1 MFPIR
6 KQLSGA
12 EKRKKKQKE
21 EALIQSQVGSL
32 NKYFTNSQK
41 AEQTEVA
48 EQLNQDDTDNKLNDQ
63 KHSELNELQNED
75 QKQYGNDK
83 VEVNMPENN
92 SDEDTNQE
100 IVFPLNVDDP
110 GNWDKMQN
118 IRDFL
123 VERGPRK
130 DDDILFPLDN
140 TGRHFNP
147 SHYKRQLPNG
157 EKSDKRWLVYSISMD
172 KIFCFCCKLF
182 KTQRT
187 TMKLGHLADEGYKDW
202 KNISRCLSL
211 HETSK
216 DHIDCM
222 TSWIELERRLRK
234 KKTIDENIQVAI
246 NKEREHWKQVLKRII
261 AVVQRIAKNNL
272 PLRGDNEKLYVENN
286 GIFLQLIEM
295 IAEFNPIMEE
305 HLRRVQERQI
315 HYTYLG
321 PKIQNEL
328 IQMLAAEVRSSIVAK
343 IKHAKYFTVILDC
356 TPNASHEEQM
366 PLVIRC
372 VDDSENAIVVEEF
385 WIGFLKVNETSGLG
399 LFTELKNILNNLEL
413 DIDNIRGQGYDNGS
427 NMKGKHKGVQIKP
440 LSQIRWESH
449 VDSVKPIKDQ
459 TSKIRDALIDLA
471 NISDDSKIKS
481 EAEGLTSFELE
492 NFEFVFGMVI
502 WYKLLYE
509 INIVSKFLQA
519 ENMDIDIAI
528 RQLKGLISS
537 LQEFRES
544 GFDQALIEAEH
555 IASEM
560 GIEPIFREKR
570 IIRRKRQFDE
580 INSEE
585 VTQSPK
591 ESFRVNY
598 FLFIIDQALSSLQ
611 TRFEQF
617 QKYEE
622 TFGFLFS
629 LERLK
634 YIDDDSLLHS
644 CVNLQESLTHDGHS
658 DVDGSDLYLEL
669 KLLRHSLPRESKR
682 AIDVLNY
689 LKKMDSCYPN
699 AYIAYR
705 ILLTIP
711 VTVASAERSFS
722 KLKLIKTYLR
732 STMSQERL
740 NGLAMLSIEKKVVE
754 KVDYANL
761 INTFASK
768 TAR

>member
-1 MFPIR
+1 MPPIR

-21 EALIQSQVGSL
+21 ETLIQSQAGSL
-32 NKYFTNSQK
+32 NKYFTSSQK
-41 AEQTEVA
+41 AEQIELV
-48 EQLNQDDTDNKLNDQ
+48 EQMNQDDTDNKLNDQ
-63 KHSELNELQNED
+63 EHSELNELHNKDPKESE
-75 QKQYGNDK
+75 NDK
-83 VEVNMPENN
+83 GEASMPKND
-92 SDEDTNQE
+92 SDEDINQE
-100 IVFPLNVDDP
+100 ILFPLNVDEP
-110 GNWDKMQN
+110 GNWDKIPN

-123 VERGPRK
+123 VERGPKR
-130 DDDILFPLDN
+130 DDGILFPLDN

-147 SHYKRQLPNG
+147 SHYKRQLSNG
-157 EKSDKRWLVYSISMD
+157 EKSDRRWLVYSISMD
-172 KIFCFCCKLF
+172 KVFCFCCKLF

-187 TMKLGHLADEGYKDW
+187 TMKLGHLVDEGYKYW

-211 HETSK
+211 HETSR

-222 TSWIELERRLRK
+222 TSWIELETRLRK
-234 KKTIDENIQVAI
+234 KKTIDENMQVAI

-272 PLRGDNEKLYVENN
+272 ALRGDDEKLYVENN

-295 IAEFNPIMEE
+295 IAEFDPIMEE
-305 HLRRVQERQI
+305 HLRRVQEKQI

-328 IQMLAAEVRSSIVAK
+328 IQMLAAEVRNSIVAK

-356 TPNASHEEQM
+356 TPDASHEEQM
-366 PLVIRC
+366 SLVIRC
-372 VDDSENAIVVEEF
+372 VDDSENAIAIEEF

-399 LFTELKNILNNLEL
+399 LFTELKNILSNLEL

-427 NMKGKHKGVQIKP
+427 NMKGKHKGVQSRLLEINPRAFYTPCGCHSLNLTLCDMVKCCPKAMSFFGVIQRIYSLFSSSTKRWQIFKDHVQGLTVKP
-440 LSQIRWESH
+440 LSQTRWESL
-449 VDSVKPIKDQ
+449 VESVKSIKDQ
-459 TSKIRDALIDLA
+459 TSKIPDALIDLA

-481 EAEGLTSFELE
+481 EAEGLASFELE
-492 NFEFVFGMVI
+492 NFEFVSGMVI

-519 ENMDIDIAI
+519 KNMDIVMAI

-580 INSEE
+580 INREE
-585 VTQSPK
+585 VAQSPK

-617 QKYEE
+617 QKYGCICRKEFFQVE
-622 TFGFLFS
+622 
-629 LERLK
+629 
-634 YIDDDSLLHS
+634 IDQ
-644 CVNLQESLTHDGHS
+644 NLSPINYVTRKTKWLGY
-658 DVDGSDLYLEL
+658 VIY
-669 KLLRHSLPRESKR
+669 REKS
-682 AIDVLNY
+682 
-689 LKKMDSCYPN
+689 
-699 AYIAYR
+699 
-705 ILLTIP
+705 
-711 VTVASAERSFS
+711 
-722 KLKLIKTYLR
+722 
-732 STMSQERL
+732 
-740 NGLAMLSIEKKVVE
+740 G
-754 KVDYANL
+754 
-761 INTFASK
+761 
-768 TAR
+768 

>member
-21 EALIQSQVGSL
+21 EALIQIQVGSL

-48 EQLNQDDTDNKLNDQ
+48 EQLNQDDTDNMLHDQ

-92 SDEDTNQE
+92 SDEDINQE

-157 EKSDKRWLVYSISMD
+157 EKSDRRWLVYSISMD

-295 IAEFNPIMEE
+295 IAEFDPIMEE

-356 TPNASHEEQM
+356 TPDASHEEQM
-366 PLVIRC
+366 SLVIRC

-413 DIDNIRGQGYDNGS
+413 DIDNIRGQGWQIFKD
-427 NMKGKHKGVQIKP
+427 HVQGLTVKP
-440 LSQIRWESH
+440 LSQTRWESH
-449 VDSVKPIKDQ
+449 VDSVNPIKDQ

-481 EAEGLTSFELE
+481 EAEGLASFEL
-492 NFEFVFGMVI
+492 
-502 WYKLLYE
+502 K
-509 INIVSKFLQA
+509 K
-519 ENMDIDIAI
+519 
-528 RQLKGLISS
+528 
-537 LQEFRES
+537 
-544 GFDQALIEAEH
+544 
-555 IASEM
+555 
-560 GIEPIFREKR
+560 KR

-699 AYIAYR
+699 AYIAYQ

-768 TAR
+768 TTRRAIFK